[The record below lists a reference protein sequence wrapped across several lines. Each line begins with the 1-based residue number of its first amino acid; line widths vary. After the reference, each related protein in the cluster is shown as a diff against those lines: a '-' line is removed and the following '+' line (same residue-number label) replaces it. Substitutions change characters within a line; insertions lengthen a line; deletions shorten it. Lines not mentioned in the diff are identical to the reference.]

1 MLRRVSQTDP
11 AEPLSIDEVKAMLRI
26 DDDDFD
32 TQLPLFI
39 AAAREVVEQQ
49 TGWALVD
56 ADYEWTPV
64 GGRRD
69 PLPLLP
75 ATVTSEEGVYPVRLT
90 TEAGPAPAAL
100 KVAIVLL
107 VGEIIKNPEAV
118 ITDDMIENPA
128 FQRLV
133 FPCRRME
140 L

>member
-11 AEPLSIDEVKAMLRI
+11 AEPLTIGEVKDMLRI

-56 ADYEWTPV
+56 AEYEWTPV
-64 GGRRD
+64 GERRD

-75 ATVTSEEGVYPVRLT
+75 ATVTSAEGAYPLKLT
-90 TEAGPAPAAL
+90 TQAGPAPAAL

-107 VGEIIKNPEAV
+107 VGEIIKNPEAL
-118 ITDDMIENPA
+118 ITDDMIESPA

-133 FPCRRME
+133 FPYRRME

>member
-1 MLRRVSQTDP
+1 MLRRVSQIEP
-11 AEPLSIDEVKAMLRI
+11 AEPLTVGEVKGMLRI
-26 DDDDFD
+26 DGDEFD
-32 TQLPLFI
+32 TQLPLFL
-39 AAAREVVEQQ
+39 AAAREVVERQ

-64 GGRRD
+64 GERRD
-69 PLPLLP
+69 PLPIWP
-75 ATVTSEEGVYPVRLT
+75 ATITSDEGVFPVTLT
-90 TEAGPAPAAL
+90 AEAGPAPAAL

-118 ITDDMIENPA
+118 ITDDMVESPA

-133 FPCRRME
+133 FPYRRME

>member
-11 AEPLSIDEVKAMLRI
+11 AEPLTIGEVKDMLRI

-49 TGWALVD
+49 TGLALVD

-64 GGRRD
+64 GERRD

-75 ATVTSEEGVYPVRLT
+75 ATVTSADGVYPVMLT
-90 TEAGPAPAAL
+90 TQAGPTPAAL

-107 VGEIIKNPEAV
+107 VGELIKNPEAL
-118 ITDDMIENPA
+118 ITDDMIESPA
-128 FQRLV
+128 LQRLV
-133 FPCRRME
+133 FPYRRME

>member
-11 AEPLSIDEVKAMLRI
+11 AEPLTIGEVKDMLRI
-26 DDDDFD
+26 DDSDFD
-32 TQLPLFI
+32 MQLPLFI

-56 ADYEWTPV
+56 AEYEWTPV
-64 GGRRD
+64 GERRD

-75 ATVTSEEGVYPVRLT
+75 ATVTSVEGVYPLKLMT
-90 TEAGPAPAAL
+90 QAGPAPAAL

-107 VGEIIKNPEAV
+107 VGEILKNPEAL
-118 ITDDMIENPA
+118 ITDDMIESPA

-133 FPCRRME
+133 FPYRRME